1 MASPPPDAPREPR
14 PIRPPL
20 DWSLA
25 DKLGGFHHEI
35 GFRIDA
41 TVREH
46 GLCVVGGIVEARHLN
61 INGVVHGGVY
71 ATILDTAMGGAVLT
85 ILRANEVTAT
95 TSLYVEFLRPAREGQ
110 TMRAEG
116 RVVRRGRHLAF
127 VQGRLTDGEGTL
139 LSQAH
144 GTWYI
149 WSADDGT
156 WAGSPPVARAPET
169 VSSPVVAAAPRSRPR
184 GRTPSRRHARPR

>member
-1 MASPPPDAPREPR
+1 MASPPASRPREPR
-14 PIRPPL
+14 PVRPPL

-25 DKLGGFHHEI
+25 DKLGGFHHEV
-35 GFRIDA
+35 GFRIDVS
-41 TVREH
+41 VRER
-46 GLCVVGGIVEARHLN
+46 GICVVSGRVEPRHLN

-71 ATILDTAMGGAVLT
+71 ATILDTAMGGAVVT
-85 ILRANEVTAT
+85 ILRESEVTAT

-110 TMRAEG
+110 LLRAEG
-116 RVVRRGRHLAF
+116 HVVRRGRHLAF
-127 VQGRLTDGEGTL
+127 VEGRLTDGDGTL

-156 WAGSPPVARAPET
+156 WAGSEAVARAQGAVTPA
-169 VSSPVVAAAPRSRPR
+169 SAAVALPPRRAGRARSRRPA
-184 GRTPSRRHARPR
+184 RHR

>member
-1 MASPPPDAPREPR
+1 MASPPASNPPTPR
-14 PIRPPL
+14 PVRPPL
-20 DWSLA
+20 DWALA
-25 DKLGGFHHEI
+25 DKLGGFHHEV

-46 GLCVVGGIVEARHLN
+46 GLCVVSGTVERRHLN

-71 ATILDTAMGGAVLT
+71 ATILDTAMGGAVVT
-85 ILRANEVTAT
+85 ILRETEVTAT

-110 TMRAEG
+110 TLRAEG
-116 RVVRRGRHLAF
+116 RLVRRGRHLAF
-127 VQGRLTDGEGTL
+127 VQGQLTDGDGTL

-156 WAGSPPVARAPET
+156 WAGSAAVARAQTAPT
-169 VSSPVVAAAPRSRPR
+169 PTSAAAAPRSRPR